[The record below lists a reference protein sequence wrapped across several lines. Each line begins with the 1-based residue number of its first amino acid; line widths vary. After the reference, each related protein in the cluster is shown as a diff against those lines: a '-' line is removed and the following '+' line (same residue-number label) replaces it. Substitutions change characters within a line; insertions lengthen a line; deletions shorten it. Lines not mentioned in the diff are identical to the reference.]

1 MLSWSWVCQPLAVLP
16 VTLRSVEK
24 QGWVRVGP
32 LQLLPH
38 LSTAALS
45 NWCCWKQGFPH
56 CMEERNPD
64 EWERWQMGHLSSRWL
79 FLYLLMLLWL
89 RVPHYECSLIQNHS
103 VIFLFSNFSFANIHA
118 LPGFFGAFHTVLPMW
133 LRVRLLQSFFFPS
146 FKNSVDEPFPI
157 QKLIK
162 PAFVNS

>member
-1 MLSWSWVCQPLAVLP
+1 
-16 VTLRSVEK
+16 
-24 QGWVRVGP
+24 
-32 LQLLPH
+32 
-38 LSTAALS
+38 
-45 NWCCWKQGFPH
+45 
-56 CMEERNPD
+56 
-64 EWERWQMGHLSSRWL
+64 MGHLSSRWL

-89 RVPHYECSLIQNHS
+89 RVPHYECSLIQNHC

-118 LPGFFGAFHTVLPMW
+118 LPGFFGAFHTVLSMW

-146 FKNSVDEPFPI
+146 LKNSVDEHFPI